1 MYEFIKSI
9 HLLTVVMFVGTMF
22 FRTFIMLGLKNQF
35 SGIELK
41 KIEQAMGP
49 RARKI
54 VGVSNIILILSGVFL
69 FVYHTNS
76 EVIFLH
82 IKILLGLIAVI
93 LFYFVPNIFKK
104 TEHIKNFRVI
114 FHYIFFSLL
123 VSLIFL
129 SQFMYVL

>member
-22 FRTFIMLGLKNQF
+22 FRTFVMLGLKNQF

-69 FVYHTNS
+69 FVLFLDSCEGNS
-76 EVIFLH
+76 LR
-82 IKILLGLIAVI
+82 
-93 LFYFVPNIFKK
+93 P
-104 TEHIKNFRVI
+104 
-114 FHYIFFSLL
+114 
-123 VSLIFL
+123 
-129 SQFMYVL
+129 